1 MKNECI
7 RMKVPQHASVGP
19 KKRIIGIFPHSSAL
33 AGWHIL
39 ILSLQGGLGKN
50 RDRRNVWS
58 LRTTSGGEILWHEN
72 FIFSKT
78 TCTFV
83 LILCSKDAH
92 CAAEWAWKFSPDKNI
107 AFSRKLVFSIFLKYF
122 VRTFNLYS
130 VEKINFFKN
139 FVTFCYILLHLCAI
153 KYSIS

>member
-1 MKNECI
+1 MKWL
-7 RMKVPQHASVGP
+7 QHGSVGP
-19 KKRIIGIFPHSSAL
+19 KKNNWNLPHSPAL
-33 AGWHIL
+33 TGWHIL
-39 ILSLQGGLGKN
+39 ILSLQGGGLYQN

-78 TCTFV
+78 ACTFV
-83 LILCSKDAH
+83 RVLCSKDAH
-92 CAAEWAWKFSPDKNI
+92 CAADWAWKFSPDKKI
-107 AFSRKLVFSIFLKYF
+107 AFSRKLLFFNFLKYF
-122 VRTFNLYS
+122 VRTFNVYS